1 MIEIGHYNE
10 LEVSRHS
17 EPGVYLIDEEGNEIL
32 LPNKY
37 VTDEMQTGS
46 SLKVFVYKDSE
57 DRPVATTERPYAIID
72 EFAFLYVKDVNQVG
86 AFLDW
91 GLEKDLFVPFREQ
104 AQKMVSGKSYVVY
117 IYFDLKTERVVASG
131 KLSQFTKN
139 DFIELEAGQEVDLM
153 ICNKT
158 DIGVN
163 VIINNMYEGLIFQNE
178 IFQNIQTGDR
188 TRGYIKSVREDDK
201 IDVSLEKIG
210 YDSIE
215 PNSKHLLNQLKFK
228 DGFIPLNDKS
238 DPELIKS
245 TLEMSK
251 KTFKKAVGTLY
262 KQKLIRLEDDG
273 IHLI

>member
-10 LEVSRHS
+10 LVVSRHS

-37 VTDEMQTGS
+37 VTEEMQTGS
-46 SLKVFVYKDSE
+46 NLKVFVYKDSE

-139 DFIELEAGQEVDLM
+139 DFIELEDGQEVDLM

-201 IDVSLEKIG
+201 IDVSLEKLG

-251 KTFKKAVGTLY
+251 KTFKKAVGNLY

>member
-1 MIEIGHYNE
+1 MIEIGQYND

-17 EPGVYLIDEEGNEIL
+17 EPGTYLKDEEGNEIL

-37 VTDEMQTGS
+37 VTPEMQVGS
-46 SLKVFVYKDSE
+46 SVHVFVYKDSE

-139 DFIELEAGQEVDLM
+139 DFIELEDGQEVDLM

-201 IDVSLEKIG
+201 IDVCLEKLG

-215 PNSKHLLNQLKFK
+215 PNSKHLLSQLKFK
-228 DGFIPLNDKS
+228 GGFIALNDKS

-251 KTFKKAVGTLY
+251 KTFKKAVGNLY